1 MTADQNKRL
10 AKQNLTRLVYTNSR
24 FEGLTTT
31 LPQTQTIID
40 GLGVDG
46 VSIDDI
52 NTIVQ
57 LKRGWQYIIN
67 DSEPLTFD
75 KMKSI
80 NKIVALH
87 DALEPGAIR
96 TGSSQVVL
104 ASDNT
109 YTPSIPNET
118 EEKEYFENLMGK
130 DTSTTDKAMT
140 LMYHNMRNQIFW
152 DGNKRSATLAAN
164 KIMIDGG
171 AGLINVPLDKWGKWN
186 ELISDYYCT
195 NEMEKI
201 KEWTYDNGIQGVDL
215 YQKERIQI
223 QNKAEEQL
231 NRIYA
236 KKISFLASYIYFVF
250 Y

>member
-1 MTADQNKRL
+1 MPLKDKYHMSADQNRRL

-67 DSEPLTFD
+67 DSSPFTFD

-80 NKIVALH
+80 NRIVALY
-87 DALEPGAIR
+87 DSLDPGAIR
-96 TGSSQVVL
+96 TGESKVVL
-104 ASDNT
+104 ASDDT
-109 YTPSIPNET
+109 YTPPIPNET
-118 EEKEYFENLMGK
+118 QERKYFDHLINQNI
-130 DTSTTDKAMT
+130 STTDKAIT

-164 KIMIDGG
+164 KIMMDGG

-186 ELISDYYCT
+186 DLISDYYRT
-195 NEMEKI
+195 GNMEKI
-201 KEWTYDNGIQGVDL
+201 KEWTYINGIQGINL
-215 YQKERIQI
+215 
-223 QNKAEEQL
+223 
-231 NRIYA
+231 
-236 KKISFLASYIYFVF
+236 
-250 Y
+250 